1 MKNMKLP
8 QVLQNE
14 VREFM
19 SQTYSN
25 LDNQRELDKFL
36 SIISPSLKQ
45 SVIQHI
51 LLDAIDLNK
60 IFRGNSEIL
69 DFLINDV

>member
-19 SQTYSN
+19 TLTYSN

-36 SIISPSLKQ
+36 QIISPSLKQ
-45 SVIQHI
+45 QVIQHI
-51 LLDAIDLNK
+51 LLDAI
-60 IFRGNSEIL
+60 E
-69 DFLINDV
+69 